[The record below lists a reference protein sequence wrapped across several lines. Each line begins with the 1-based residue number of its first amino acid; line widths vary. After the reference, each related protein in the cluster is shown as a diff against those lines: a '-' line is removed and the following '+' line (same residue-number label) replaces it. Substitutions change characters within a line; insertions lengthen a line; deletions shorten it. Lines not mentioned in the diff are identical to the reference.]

1 MKKQNLVAFIKSEV
15 HNGLT
20 IREDNDYATKKSY
33 KADLKANGYVVYAI
47 LTDAEVN
54 AIQNR
59 RNLST
64 REEIDLDVKYTK
76 MHKDLVDYVDQCL

>member
-1 MKKQNLVAFIKSEV
+1 MKKQNLVAFIKSIF
-15 HNGLT
+15 NGELT
-20 IREDNDYATKKSY
+20 TMWHDDYSTKKDFRH
-33 KADLKANGYVVYAI
+33 DLKANGYVVYAI
-47 LTDAEVN
+47 LTDDEIE
-54 AIQNR
+54 AIKNR